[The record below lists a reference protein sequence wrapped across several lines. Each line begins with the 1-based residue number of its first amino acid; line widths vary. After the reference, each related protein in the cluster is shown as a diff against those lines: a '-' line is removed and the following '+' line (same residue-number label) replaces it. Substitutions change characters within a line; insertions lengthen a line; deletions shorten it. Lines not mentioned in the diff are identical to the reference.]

1 MNRFELLLA
10 VAAGG
15 FGLGVLFFG
24 GLWLTVRKSLFSRR
38 PWLWFLL
45 SMVLRTALTLAG
57 FLLMTGGHLDRLLAC
72 LAGFAAAKLL
82 MIRHCR
88 PADGASRKEGKP
100 CI

>member
-1 MNRFELLLA
+1 MNSVGLLLL

-45 SMVLRTALTLAG
+45 SMVLRTAITLAG
-57 FLLMTGGHLDRLLAC
+57 FLLFTGGAFDRLLSC
-72 LAGFAAAKLL
+72 LTGFVAAKLL
-82 MIRHCR
+82 MIRFCGHGDL
-88 PADGASRKEGKP
+88 AARKEGKA